1 MGLSILCWPMPRV
14 KFPVHDRHLDAFVKE
29 VLNRHQPH
37 TILPPV
43 ESVTYSVLGS
53 SVLQYEKLL
62 KHEAIESLWSN
73 ERLGILYDVISK
85 LRESKKDRDTAERR
99 GDWTAVTLAISEHY
113 TQCLLHLS
121 ITPSTELRARL
132 FWIVKMDQPAIWSV
146 FWKWS
151 LNPPPGDMDFQSLEN
166 TILLMFQ
173 YVPLNREVCVKYAMA
188 AITMLDPRAEKAM
201 CVRRA
206 MGLVDSLLQKL
217 DKPHEMPPA
226 GRSHPLSFKR
236 K

>member
-1 MGLSILCWPMPRV
+1 
-14 KFPVHDRHLDAFVKE
+14 
-29 VLNRHQPH
+29 
-37 TILPPV
+37 
-43 ESVTYSVLGS
+43 
-53 SVLQYEKLL
+53 VLQYEKLL

-85 LRESKKDRDTAERR
+85 LRESKKDRNTAPRI

-151 LNPPPGDMDFQSLEN
+151 LNPPSGDMDFQSLEN
-166 TILLMFQ
+166 TILLMFW

-206 MGLVDSLLQKL
+206 MGLVDSLLEKL
-217 DKPHEMPPA
+217 DKPHEMPHA
-226 GRSHPLSFKR
+226 GRSHSLSFKR